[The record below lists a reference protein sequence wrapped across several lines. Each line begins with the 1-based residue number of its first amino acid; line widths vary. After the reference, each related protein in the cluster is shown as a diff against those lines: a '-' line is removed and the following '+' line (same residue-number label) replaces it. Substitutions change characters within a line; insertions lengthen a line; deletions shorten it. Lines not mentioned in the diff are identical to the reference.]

1 VSHDKIFAGQRMPE
15 LEAITLLEQAN
26 GKRRMLRFFSS
37 RICIVADYR
46 KNPGEFLFF
55 NLLLAASHE
64 PVSISRSQT
73 AM

>member
-1 VSHDKIFAGQRMPE
+1 MSQPFAGQRMPE

-26 GKRRMLRFFSS
+26 GKRRMLRFYSS

-55 NLLLAASHE
+55 NLHLAASQE
-64 PVSISRSQT
+64 QVSIASSQT
-73 AM
+73 AT